1 MARAASASG
10 EMLAEISNIV
20 VATYADHLGRGPTKA
35 RSYLNEGVVTCVLE
49 DTLTRT
55 ERKLIAAG
63 NEAAVLELRQ
73 SLQEMMRGP
82 LRAALEAQTGC
93 TVKAVIAGT
102 ELEPDISSQVFVLD
116 ERIAEPDA
124 EGARR
129 LVNSAGSPGRPAAAS
144 PHQVTHS
151 SVARS

>member
-1 MARAASASG
+1 MARAAAKPSG

-35 RSYLNEGVVTCVLE
+35 RSYLNDGIITCLLE

-63 NEAAVLELRQ
+63 NQAAVLEVRK
-73 SLQEMMRGP
+73 SVQEMMREP
-82 LRAALEAQTGC
+82 LSKAMEAQTGQE
-93 TVKAVIAGT
+93 VKAVIAGT
-102 ELEPDISSQVFVLD
+102 EIEPDISSQVFVLAGPMGESD
-116 ERIAEPDA
+116 P

-129 LVNSAGSPGRPAAAS
+129 LVNSASG
-144 PHQVTHS
+144 
-151 SVARS
+151 

>member
-1 MARAASASG
+1 MARAARASG

-63 NEAAVLELRQ
+63 KGEAVLDVRQ
-73 SLQEMMRGP
+73 TVQEMMRET
-82 LRAALEAQTGC
+82 LRGAIEAQTGREV
-93 TVKAVIAGT
+93 TAVIAGT
-102 ELEPDISSQVFVLD
+102 ELEPDISSQVFLLAGRVGEAD
-116 ERIAEPDA
+116 GES
-124 EGARR
+124 ARR
-129 LVNSAGSPGRPAAAS
+129 LVNAAS
-144 PHQVTHS
+144 GP
-151 SVARS
+151 

>member
-1 MARAASASG
+1 
-10 EMLAEISNIV
+10 MLAEISNIV

-35 RSYLNEGVVTCVLE
+35 RSYLNDGVVTCVLE

-63 NEAAVLELRQ
+63 KQEAVLEVRHNI
-73 SLQEMMRGP
+73 QELMREP
-82 LRAALEAQTGC
+82 LTAAMEAQTGC
-93 TVKAVIAGT
+93 AVKAVIAGT
-102 ELEPDISSQVFVLD
+102 ELEPDVSSQVFVLD
-116 ERIAEPDA
+116 ERTGEPDA

-129 LVNSAGSPGRPAAAS
+129 LVSHHFS
-144 PHQVTHS
+144 HS